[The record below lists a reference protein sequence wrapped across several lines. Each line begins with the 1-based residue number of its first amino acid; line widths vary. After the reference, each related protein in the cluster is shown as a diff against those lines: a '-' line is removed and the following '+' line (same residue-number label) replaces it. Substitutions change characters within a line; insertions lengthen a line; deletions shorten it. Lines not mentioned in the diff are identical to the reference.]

1 MDKKY
6 NLELIKKR
14 NCDYLKTKVK
24 IESKNYFERKS
35 KNMKKELNLVISSN
49 NQHKIEEF
57 KEIFK
62 DYPNVTIYSLKDL
75 NINVDPEE
83 NGASFKENSLIKA
96 NAVAKL
102 TSYAVIADDSG
113 LEIDSLDGF
122 PGIYSSR
129 FMEGHPYKEKFLAI
143 FDKLKDSL

>member
-1 MDKKY
+1 MDKKS
-6 NLELIKKR
+6 NLELIKNR
-14 NCDYLKTKVK
+14 NSDYLKTKVK

-83 NGASFKENSLIKA
+83 NGASFI
-96 NAVAKL
+96 
-102 TSYAVIADDSG
+102 
-113 LEIDSLDGF
+113 
-122 PGIYSSR
+122 P
-129 FMEGHPYKEKFLAI
+129 
-143 FDKLKDSL
+143 